1 MLAQS
6 VTQRYKLEG
15 FSAPRHQVLAPATA
29 LKSLAGLG
37 TPHCCVIADSRYRS
51 SIAIAR
57 LLKLKIVCRRTD
69 LCLKTEE
76 NIATPTLRPWPCNQ
90 FALLTFPRRYRQF

>member
-6 VTQRYKLEG
+6 VTKRYKLEG

-29 LKSLAGLG
+29 VKSLAGLG
-37 TPHCCVIADSRYRS
+37 TRHCCVIVDSPYRW

-57 LLKLKIVCRRTD
+57 
-69 LCLKTEE
+69 
-76 NIATPTLRPWPCNQ
+76 AG
-90 FALLTFPRRYRQF
+90 